1 MMGEKYSVTFD
12 GQELSNYIDVDQS
25 FTPYL
30 GADWSPSVHSFDGI
44 QNGAEFQ
51 FQKFS
56 AKTIQMPFFMIHG
69 LSEKYDALERIL
81 NVSEPKR
88 LIFQS
93 QPDRYYLAIPNGTL
107 DFEQILKTGT
117 GTIEW
122 YVPDG
127 LAHAREEKTFTATMQ
142 NGILTA
148 DVYNAGVDDVPVSY
162 EITNNHENG
171 FIGIVSQYGAI
182 QLGNIQEVDKTTGE
196 MSQELFRFDTPAEL
210 NGMTNNQGILTED
223 FPMNGS
229 WGTTTAEGDQ
239 WIYLANQ
246 GSGPTWHGASKYQV
260 VPAINP
266 GGDDAENFY
275 AQTKVWFET
284 GRVNQTG
291 LAEFVIGDSDGN
303 HLASIHLL
311 KAATNS
317 NIAQCVFQVQN
328 KEVGRVSFE
337 PSNKGPSTKDGGQL
351 YIKKSGEV
359 FEFYFAGTYTYRVPE
374 AAAKKAHSVT
384 LFLGNYSSGNEL
396 ITRLYFKY
404 VFFIKNNVQYE
415 VDVPNRY
422 PSGSVIN
429 INGESGKVTVDG
441 VASQGDE
448 VIGSQYFTVPPG
460 RTRIEFYYSS
470 FSDPP
475 PSIVAKIREAYL

>member
-1 MMGEKYSVTFD
+1 MIYTVTYGGEELTNFLRVKD
-12 GQELSNYIDVDQS
+12 G
-25 FTPYL
+25 FTPFV
-30 GADWSPSVHSFDGI
+30 GADWNPVVKTYDGTP
-44 QNGAEFQ
+44 NAGEFQ
-51 FQKFS
+51 YQKFS
-56 AKTIQMPFFMIHG
+56 PKTIQMPFVILKNLG
-69 LSEKYDALERIL
+69 EKYDALQRIL
-81 NVSEPKR
+81 NTKEPKR
-88 LIFQS
+88 LIFYD
-93 QPDRYYLAIPNGTL
+93 QPDRYYMAIPSGPL
-107 DFEQILKTGT
+107 DFEQILETGM
-117 GTIEW
+117 GTITW
-122 YVPDG
+122 IIPDG
-127 LAHAREEKTFTATMQ
+127 LAHAREEKTFQAATDPDS
-142 NGILTA
+142 GILCV
-148 DVYNAGVDDVPVSY
+148 DVHNSGVDDVPVSY

-229 WGTTTAEGDQ
+229 WGTTTAEGEQ

-246 GSGPTWHGASKYQV
+246 GSGSSWHGASKYQV

-384 LFLGNYSSGNEL
+384 LFLGNYGSGNEL

-441 VASQGDE
+441 VAAQGDE

-460 RTRIEFYYSS
+460 HTVIEFYYSS
-470 FSDPP
+470 FSNPP
-475 PSIVAKIREAYL
+475 PSATAIIREAYL

>member
-1 MMGEKYSVTFD
+1 MSYSVTFD
-12 GQELSNYIDVDQS
+12 GKELNQYLNVLVG
-25 FTPYL
+25 FTPYI
-30 GADWSPSVHSFDGI
+30 GADWQPSIKEYNGI
-44 QNGAEFQ
+44 KNGGEFQ
-51 FQKFS
+51 YQKFG
-56 AKTIQMPFFMIHG
+56 AKTIEMPFLMQHA
-69 LSEKYDALERIL
+69 LKEKYDELQKIL
-81 NVSEPKR
+81 NVDEPKR
-88 LIFQS
+88 LIFGNQA
-93 QPDRYYLAIPNGTL
+93 DRYYMAIPSGTL
-107 DFEQILKTGT
+107 DYDQICATGS
-117 GTIEW
+117 GTINW
-122 YVPDG
+122 IIPDG
-127 LAHAREEKTFTATMQ
+127 LAHAREEKTFQAATDPDT
-142 NGILTA
+142 GILCV
-148 DVYNAGVDDVPVSY
+148 DVHNSGVDDVPVSY

-229 WGTTTAEGDQ
+229 WGTTTAEGEQ

-246 GSGPTWHGASKYQV
+246 GSGPSWHGASKYQV

-384 LFLGNYSSGNEL
+384 LFLGNYGSGNEL
-396 ITRLYFKY
+396 VTRLYFKY

-422 PSGSVIN
+422 PAGSVIN
-429 INGESGKVTVDG
+429 IDGESGKVTVDG
-441 VASQGDE
+441 VAAQGDE

-470 FSDPP
+470 FSDPS

>member
-1 MMGEKYSVTFD
+1 MIYTVTYGGEELTNFLRVKD
-12 GQELSNYIDVDQS
+12 G
-25 FTPYL
+25 FTPFV
-30 GADWSPSVHSFDGI
+30 GADWSPAVKTYDGTP
-44 QNGAEFQ
+44 NAGEFQ
-51 FQKFS
+51 YQKFS
-56 AKTIQMPFFMIHG
+56 PKTIQMPFVILKNLG
-69 LSEKYDALERIL
+69 EKYDALQRIL
-81 NVSEPKR
+81 NTKEPKR
-88 LIFQS
+88 LIFYD
-93 QPDRYYLAIPNGTL
+93 QPDRYYMAVPSGPL
-107 DFEQILKTGT
+107 DFEQILETGM
-117 GTIEW
+117 GTITW
-122 YVPDG
+122 IIPDG
-127 LAHAREEKTFTATMQ
+127 LAHAREEKTFQAAVDPDT
-142 NGILTA
+142 GILCV
-148 DVYNAGVDDVPVSY
+148 DVHNSGVDDVPVNY

-229 WGTTTAEGDQ
+229 WGTTTAEGEQ

-246 GSGPTWHGASKYQV
+246 GSGSTWHGASKYQV

-384 LFLGNYSSGNEL
+384 LFLGNYGSGNEL

-422 PSGSVIN
+422 PAGSVIN
-429 INGESGKVTVDG
+429 IDGESGKVTVDG

>member
-1 MMGEKYSVTFD
+1 MSYSVTFD
-12 GQELSNYIDVDQS
+12 GKELNQYLNVLVG
-25 FTPYL
+25 FTPYI
-30 GADWSPSVHSFDGI
+30 GADWQPSIKEYNGI
-44 QNGAEFQ
+44 KNGGEFQ
-51 FQKFS
+51 YQKFG
-56 AKTIQMPFFMIHG
+56 AKTIEMPFLMQHA
-69 LSEKYDALERIL
+69 LKEKYDELQKIL
-81 NVSEPKR
+81 NVDGPKR
-88 LIFQS
+88 LIFGNQA
-93 QPDRYYLAIPNGTL
+93 DRYYMAIPSGTL
-107 DFEQILKTGT
+107 DYDQICDNGG
-117 GTIEW
+117 GTITW
-122 YVPDG
+122 IIPDG
-127 LAHAREEKTFTATMQ
+127 LAHAREEKTFQAAVDSDT
-142 NGILTA
+142 GILCV
-148 DVYNAGVDDVPVSY
+148 DVHNSGVDDVLVSY

-196 MSQELFRFDTPAEL
+196 MSQELFRFDTPSEL
-210 NGMTNNQGILTED
+210 NGMTNNQGILTEN

-229 WGTTTAEGDQ
+229 WGTTTAEGEQ

-246 GSGPTWHGASKYQV
+246 GSGSSWHGASKYQV

-384 LFLGNYSSGNEL
+384 LFLGNYGSGNEL

-422 PSGSVIN
+422 PAGSVIN
-429 INGESGKVTVDG
+429 IDGESGKVTVDG